1 VRHYVG
7 DTLTPSFVIHKVI
20 HNFCGRWFL
29 GEMTYAE
36 SVMAGGLR
44 IKAVGRQKD
53 NNEYWQS
60 GGFMN
65 ADNTRTLWI

>member
-1 VRHYVG
+1 
-7 DTLTPSFVIHKVI
+7 
-20 HNFCGRWFL
+20 
-29 GEMTYAE
+29 MTYAE

-65 ADNTRTLWI
+65 ADNTRTL